1 MKVIAFT
8 GMPGSGKSEA
18 VKVAREM
25 GIPVIRMG
33 DCVWEEVRKR
43 GLELNDENVGRI
55 ANEMR
60 EKYGKDIWAKR
71 TFEKIDPSW
80 DIVVIDG
87 IRNIEE
93 VDFFREK
100 LGKDF
105 TLIAIHASP
114 ETRYR
119 RLMERKREDD
129 STTLE
134 KIKERDERELGW
146 GIGVVIAMA
155 DVIITNDGS
164 LHGFREKI
172 KDTLSTFLAPPEE
185 GKNENL

>member
-1 MKVIAFT
+1 MKAIAFT

-18 VKVAREM
+18 VNVAREM

-33 DCVWEEVRKR
+33 DCVWEEVKKR

-60 EKYGKDIWAKR
+60 EKYGMDIWAKK
-71 TFEKIDPSW
+71 TLEKIDPSW
-80 DIVVIDG
+80 SIVVIDG

-93 VDFFREK
+93 VEFFREK

-134 KIKERDERELGW
+134 KIKERDERELRW

-155 DVIITNDGS
+155 DVIIVNEGS
-164 LHGFREKI
+164 LEEFR
-172 KDTLSTFLAPPEE
+172 
-185 GKNENL
+185 KNVKEILI

>member
-25 GIPVIRMG
+25 RIPVIRMG

-105 TLIAIHASP
+105 TLIAIH
-114 ETRYR
+114 
-119 RLMERKREDD
+119 
-129 STTLE
+129 
-134 KIKERDERELGW
+134 
-146 GIGVVIAMA
+146 
-155 DVIITNDGS
+155 
-164 LHGFREKI
+164 
-172 KDTLSTFLAPPEE
+172 
-185 GKNENL
+185 

>member
-18 VKVAREM
+18 VKVAIEM
-25 GIPVIRMG
+25 GIPVVRMG
-33 DCVWEEVRKR
+33 DCVWEEVKRR
-43 GLELNDENVGRI
+43 GLEINDENVGRI

-80 DIVVIDG
+80 DTVVIDG

-93 VDFFREK
+93 VEFFREK

-105 TLIAIHASP
+105 TLVAIHASP

-119 RLMERKREDD
+119 RLMERRREDD

-134 KIKERDERELGW
+134 KIKERDERELRW

-155 DVIITNDGS
+155 DVIIVNEGS
-164 LHGFREKI
+164 LDEFREEVEN
-172 KDTLSTFLAPPEE
+172 TLM
-185 GKNENL
+185 